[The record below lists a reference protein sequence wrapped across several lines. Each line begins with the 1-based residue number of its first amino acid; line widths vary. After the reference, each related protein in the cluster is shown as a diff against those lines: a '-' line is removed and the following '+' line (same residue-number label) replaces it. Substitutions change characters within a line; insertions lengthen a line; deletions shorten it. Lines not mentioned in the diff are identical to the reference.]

1 MTSNSIAITGGDVVP
16 VEGEPIDGGTVLLV
30 DGKIA
35 AVAGPDFQPPPGAD
49 IVDAAGK
56 WVLPG
61 FIDAHAHLGVHE
73 EGEGWA
79 GSDTNEMTGPVQ
91 AQRIP
96 GGASRPGER

>member
-1 MTSNSIAITGGDVVP
+1 MASNSIAITGGYVVP

-35 AVAGPDFQPPPGAD
+35 AVAAPTSSRRPVRTSSTPSGQ
-49 IVDAAGK
+49 

-61 FIDAHAHLGVHE
+61 LVDAHTHLGAHE

-79 GSDTNEMTGPVQ
+79 GPTPTS
-91 AQRIP
+91 
-96 GGASRPGER
+96 